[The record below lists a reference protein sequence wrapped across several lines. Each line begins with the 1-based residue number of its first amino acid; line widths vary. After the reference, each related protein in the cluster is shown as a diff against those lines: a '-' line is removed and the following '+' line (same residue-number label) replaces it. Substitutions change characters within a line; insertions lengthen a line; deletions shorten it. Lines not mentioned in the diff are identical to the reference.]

1 MKQPSPGSRKGILHM
16 LESLC
21 NMGILPLSLTMG
33 INSVIV
39 SLQFLNGEGVDT
51 KGLMELEQA
60 SDLSTAGVLMAALFF
75 LMALARVMRAF
86 RRREKGKAVFVVTL
100 CQACAFAAVG
110 GIALAFGVTV
120 KTIYMAGL
128 VYCVAMGAGRV
139 VSIVRNHT
147 PRNVVLNL
155 ICLIFLYFA
164 FRFSTLLAFLIFLLA
179 FISIINYIFSRVD
192 LKMLKNIIRQTYAAE
207 IIFGLLLLIFSFSII
222 LSSFEPALAKYED
235 ALWYCFA
242 IVTTIG
248 FGDFVAVGAIGRII
262 SVILGVYGIIVV
274 ALITSIIVN
283 FYGEVKKEHRLEQA
297 EEEDGED
304 DPDPDPDL

>member
-1 MKQPSPGSRKGILHM
+1 M

-128 VYCVAMGAGRV
+128 VDCVAMGAGRV

-164 FRFSTLLAFLIFLLA
+164 FRFSTLLAFLIFILA
-179 FISIINYIFSRVD
+179 FISIINYLFSRVD
-192 LKMLKNIIRQTYAAE
+192 LKMLKNIIRTVNGNPRLRFHLPGIAPCKHGGQFHVRVLLYGAFNASAE
-207 IIFGLLLLIFSFSII
+207 IAVTVNRNFHNSSLRFICADQIFHTVQPRAARNKELRRGKR
-222 LSSFEPALAKYED
+222 A
-235 ALWYCFA
+235 
-242 IVTTIG
+242 
-248 FGDFVAVGAIGRII
+248 FGKQRAGM
-262 SVILGVYGIIVV
+262 
-274 ALITSIIVN
+274 
-283 FYGEVKKEHRLEQA
+283 RLVF
-297 EEEDGED
+297 
-304 DPDPDPDL
+304 